1 MFWIWDV
8 AGRSTPW
15 TPGSR
20 GVSPVAPAAPVR
32 AVDPGGPDPWRRALD
47 RQQGPRTRTTR
58 VKTAGDL
65 MRAPVFSLSPAHTV
79 AEGWTALQDRG
90 LRHLPLLGPQ
100 GHVVGIVSDRDLLR
114 ATGGPLGGPP
124 ALGPAELGAQPLRA
138 FMRAPVYTASP
149 DAPLRD
155 VAEVMLDRH
164 IGAMLITD
172 EAGALIGILTRSDI
186 LRGLVHEAPLDL
198 WI

>member
-15 TPGSR
+15 TPAAR

-32 AVDPGGPDPWRRALD
+32 PVDPGGADPWRRSLD
-47 RQQGPRTRTTR
+47 RQQAPKTRTSR

-65 MRAPVFSLSPAHTV
+65 MRSPVFALSPAHSV
-79 AEGWTALQDRG
+79 AEGWTALQERG
-90 LRHLPLLGPQ
+90 LRHLPLVGPQ

-114 ATGGPLGGPP
+114 ATGGPLGGAPGLSP
-124 ALGPAELGAQPLRA
+124 VELAAAPLRA

-155 VAEVMLDRH
+155 VAEVMLHQH
-164 IGAMLITD
+164 IGAMLITAED
-172 EAGALIGILTRSDI
+172 GQLIGILTRSDI